1 MIILG
6 SESLLIF
13 LISIILVR
21 PAEPAGI
28 TFTSPASPYST
39 TVPENDE
46 VTSTLSLTFT
56 ASKTGVS
63 SFTWATTA
71 TDFELGSGCTGTS
84 CDLDIKAGTTLD
96 YETLGA
102 MVYIVE
108 VT

>member
-1 MIILG
+1 MTILG

-13 LISIILVR
+13 LISVILVR

-28 TFTSPASPYST
+28 TFTSPAAPYST

-46 VTSTLSLTFT
+46 VASTLSLTFT
-56 ASKTGVS
+56 ATKTGVS

-71 TDFELGSGCTGTS
+71 TDFELGSGCTTS
-84 CDLDIKAGTTLD
+84 CDLDIKSGTTLD

-102 MVYIVE
+102 MVYTVK